1 MFEIVGV
8 YQIVNRI
15 NGKRYIGESVSIT
28 KRFAEH
34 KHDLEKHSHHCKA
47 LQKAWNK
54 TPSICFKFRIKEIFL
69 FTNHFVNRDK
79 LILMLFLRE
88 AYHMRMTDE
97 LYNTEDTGSM
107 LKSFALKGNFEGRF
121 KRYKRYRRWVKKR
134 LVFMRRW
141 MPHILVAAQY
151 NYVVRLFLYAL
162 MGVMVWAICYYFLPT
177 SVLEWV
183 VTRVTNIFN
192 IVRLE

>member
-1 MFEIVGV
+1 MSVGI
-8 YQIVNRI
+8 YQIKNIVT
-15 NGKRYIGESVSIT
+15 GAKYIGESVDLR
-28 KRFAEH
+28 KRKTEH
-34 KHDLEKHSHHCKA
+34 FRDLEKHSHHCKA

-54 TPSICFKFRIKEIFL
+54 TPSICFKFRIKEMFL

-121 KRYKRYRRWVKKR
+121 KRYKHYRRWVKKR

-151 NYVVRLFLYAL
+151 NYVVRLLLYVAL
-162 MGVMVWAICYYFLPT
+162 GVSIWAICYYCLPT

>member
-1 MFEIVGV
+1 MSVGI
-8 YQIVNRI
+8 YQIKNIVT
-15 NGKRYIGESVSIT
+15 GAKYIGESVDLR

-34 KHDLEKHSHHCKA
+34 KHDLENHKHHCKA

-69 FTNHFVNRDK
+69 FANHFVNRDK

-88 AYHMRMTDE
+88 AYYMRMTDE

-107 LKSFALKGNFEGRF
+107 LKSFALNGNFEGRF

-141 MPHILVAAQY
+141 MPHIIIAAQY
-151 NYVVRLFLYAL
+151 NYAVRFFLYAL
-162 MGVMVWAICYYFLPT
+162 VGVIIWVFLSFT
-177 SVLEWV
+177 SFSLEA
-183 VTRVTNIFN
+183 VTNFINGFRF
-192 IVRLE
+192 VSEA

>member
-47 LQKAWNK
+47 LQKAWNRS
-54 TPSICFKFRIKEIFL
+54 PSICFKFRPREIFW
-69 FTNHFVNRDK
+69 FTHHFVNRDK

-97 LYNTEDTGSM
+97 LYNTEDTGGM
-107 LKSFALKGNFEGRF
+107 LKSFALNGNFEGRF
-121 KRYKRYRRWVKKR
+121 KRYKHYRRWVKKR

-141 MPHILVAAQY
+141 MPHLIIAAQY
-151 NYVVRLFLYAL
+151 NIVVRLLLLIGGAVGLWEIWQFLSDMYL
-162 MGVMVWAICYYFLPT
+162 WELLRIKFT
-177 SVLEWV
+177 SM
-183 VTRVTNIFN
+183 
-192 IVRLE
+192 

>member
-1 MFEIVGV
+1 MSVGI
-8 YQIVNRI
+8 YQIKNIVT
-15 NGKRYIGESVSIT
+15 GAKYIGESVDLR

-54 TPSICFKFRIKEIFL
+54 TPSICFKFRAKEIFL

-107 LKSFALKGNFEGRF
+107 LKSFALNGNFEGRF

-141 MPHILVAAQY
+141 MPHIFISAQY
-151 NYVVRLFLYAL
+151 NYAVRFFLYAL
-162 MGVMVWAICYYFLPT
+162 VGVIIWGFLSFT
-177 SVLEWV
+177 SFSLEA
-183 VTRVTNIFN
+183 VTNFISGF
-192 IVRLE
+192 RFASGA

>member
-1 MFEIVGV
+1 MSVGI
-8 YQIVNRI
+8 YQIKNIVT
-15 NGKRYIGESVSIT
+15 GAKYIGESVDLR

-34 KHDLEKHSHHCKA
+34 KHDLENHKHHCKA
-47 LQKAWNK
+47 LQKAWDK

-107 LKSFALKGNFEGRF
+107 LKSFALNGNFEGRF
-121 KRYKRYRRWVKKR
+121 KRYKHYRRWVKKR

-151 NYVVRLFLYAL
+151 NYIVRLFLYAL
-162 MGVMVWAICYYFLPT
+162 MGVMIWAICYYCLPT
-177 SVLEWV
+177 LVLEWV

>member
-1 MFEIVGV
+1 MMGI

-34 KHDLEKHSHHCKA
+34 KHDLENHKHHSKA

-54 TPSICFKFRIKEIFL
+54 TPSICFKFRPREIFW

-107 LKSFALKGNFEGRF
+107 LKSFALNGNFEGRF
-121 KRYKRYRRWVKKR
+121 KRYKHYRRWVRKR

-141 MPHILVAAQY
+141 MPHILIAAQY
-151 NYVVRLFLYAL
+151 NYAVRYCLYAAG
-162 MGVMVWAICYYFLPT
+162 GVGLWKIYCILSDMLW
-177 SVLEWV
+177 
-183 VTRVTNIFN
+183 
-192 IVRLE
+192 

>member
-1 MFEIVGV
+1 MSAGI
-8 YQIVNRI
+8 YQIKNIVT
-15 NGKRYIGESVSIT
+15 GAKYIGESVDLR

-141 MPHILVAAQY
+141 MPHILVSAQY
-151 NYVVRLFLYAL
+151 NYVVRLLLYVAL
-162 MGVMVWAICYYFLPT
+162 GVMIWAICYYFLPT
-177 SVLEWV
+177 SVLDWV
-183 VTRVTNIFN
+183 VTNFINISS
-192 IVRLE
+192 

>member
-1 MFEIVGV
+1 MSVGI
-8 YQIVNRI
+8 YQIKNIVT
-15 NGKRYIGESVSIT
+15 GAKYIGESVNLR
-28 KRFAEH
+28 KRKAEH
-34 KHDLEKHSHHCKA
+34 IRDLDRHSHSCKA
-47 LQKAWNK
+47 LQKAWNR
-54 TPSICFKFRIKEIFL
+54 TPSICFRFRIKELFL

-88 AYHMRMTDE
+88 AYHMRMADV

-107 LKSFALKGNFEGRF
+107 LKSFALNGNFEGRF

-162 MGVMVWAICYYFLPT
+162 MGVIIWGTCYYCLPT

>member
-1 MFEIVGV
+1 MSVGI
-8 YQIVNRI
+8 YQIKNIVT
-15 NGKRYIGESVSIT
+15 GAKYIGESVDLR

-88 AYHMRMTDE
+88 AYHMRMTDV

>member
-1 MFEIVGV
+1 MSVGI
-8 YQIVNRI
+8 YQIKNIVT
-15 NGKRYIGESVSIT
+15 GAKYIGESVDLR
-28 KRFAEH
+28 KRKTEH
-34 KHDLEKHSHHCKA
+34 FRDLEKHCHHCKA

-69 FTNHFVNRDK
+69 FTNHFINRDK

-88 AYHMRMTDE
+88 AYYMRMTDE

-107 LKSFALKGNFEGRF
+107 LKSFALNGNFEGRF
-121 KRYKRYRRWVKKR
+121 KRYKHYRRWVKKR

-141 MPHILVAAQY
+141 MPHILIAAQY
-151 NYVVRLFLYAL
+151 NYVVRLFLYTL

-177 SVLEWV
+177 SVWEWV
-183 VTRVTNIFN
+183 ASNFISTSN
-192 IVRLE
+192 

>member
-1 MFEIVGV
+1 MIGV
-8 YQIVNRI
+8 YEIKNLLS
-15 NGKRYIGESVSIT
+15 KYSYIGESVDLR
-28 KRFAEH
+28 KRKAEH
-34 KHDLEKHSHHCKA
+34 IRDLDRHSHSCKA
-47 LQKAWNK
+47 LQKAWNR
-54 TPSICFKFRIKEIFL
+54 TPSICFRFRIKELFL

-107 LKSFALKGNFEGRF
+107 LKSFALNGNFEGRF
-121 KRYKRYRRWVKKR
+121 KRYKHYRRWVKKR

-162 MGVMVWAICYYFLPT
+162 MGVIIWGTCYYCLPT